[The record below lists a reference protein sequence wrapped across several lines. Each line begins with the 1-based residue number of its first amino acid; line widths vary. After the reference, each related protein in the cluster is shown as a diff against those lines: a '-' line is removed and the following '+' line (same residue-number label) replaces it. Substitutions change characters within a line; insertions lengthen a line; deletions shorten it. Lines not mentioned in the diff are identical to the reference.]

1 MPTPASRPG
10 LCIGAAARPG
20 AAGARGVPRVR
31 ATAGFTLIELI
42 VVMAIVALLAGI
54 AAPRYFAS
62 VDRAKANSLR
72 ASLTVMR
79 DALDKYVA
87 DKGRYP
93 DTLEQ
98 LVQDRYLRRVPEDP
112 LTGSSD
118 SWVTVA
124 PRANEEMPGR
134 VGDVRSGAAGR
145 APDGTL
151 YADW

>member
-1 MPTPASRPG
+1 MQH
-10 LCIGAAARPG
+10 ARRTQG
-20 AAGARGVPRVR
+20 
-31 ATAGFTLIELI
+31 GFTLIELI

-54 AAPRYFAS
+54 AAPRYFNA

-79 DALDKYVA
+79 DALDKFAA

-93 DTLEQ
+93 DSLDQ
-98 LVQDRYLRRVPEDP
+98 LVQERYLRQLPEDP
-112 LTGSSD
+112 LTGSTQ
-118 SWVTVA
+118 SWVTLA
-124 PRANEEMPGR
+124 PPPAAD

-145 APDGTL
+145 APDGSL

>member
-1 MPTPASRPG
+1 MVTRP
-10 LCIGAAARPG
+10 R
-20 AAGARGVPRVR
+20 
-31 ATAGFTLIELI
+31 GFTLIELI

-72 ASLTVMR
+72 SSLAVMR
-79 DALDKYVA
+79 DALDKYAA

-93 DTLEQ
+93 DTLDQ
-98 LVQDRYLRRVPEDP
+98 LVQDRYLRAVPEDP
-112 LTGSSD
+112 LTGSSA
-118 SWVTVA
+118 SWVLLPPPPA
-124 PRANEEMPGR
+124 ADLAGR

-145 APDGTL
+145 APDGSL

>member
-1 MPTPASRPG
+1 MPHAT
-10 LCIGAAARPG
+10 ARPG
-20 AAGARGVPRVR
+20 RSGAGRAPRRGGR
-31 ATAGFTLIELI
+31 GFTLIELI

-72 ASLTVMR
+72 SSLAVMR

-87 DKGRYP
+87 DKGHYP
-93 DTLEQ
+93 ESLQQ
-98 LVQDRYLRRVPEDP
+98 LVADRYLRAVPEDP
-112 LTGSSD
+112 LTGSPE
-118 SWVTVA
+118 SWVLLPPPA
-124 PRANEEMPGR
+124 EADLAGR

-145 APDGTL
+145 APDGSL

>member
-1 MPTPASRPG
+1 MKQ
-10 LCIGAAARPG
+10 AR
-20 AAGARGVPRVR
+20 
-31 ATAGFTLIELI
+31 GFTLIELI
-42 VVMAIVALLAGI
+42 VVMAIVALLASI

-72 ASLTVMR
+72 SSLAVMR
-79 DALDKYVA
+79 DALDKYAA

-98 LVQDRYLRRVPEDP
+98 LVQDRYLRQVPEDP
-112 LTGSSD
+112 LTGSAA
-118 SWVTVA
+118 SWVSVPPPA
-124 PRANEEMPGR
+124 EADLAGR

-145 APDGTL
+145 APDGSL